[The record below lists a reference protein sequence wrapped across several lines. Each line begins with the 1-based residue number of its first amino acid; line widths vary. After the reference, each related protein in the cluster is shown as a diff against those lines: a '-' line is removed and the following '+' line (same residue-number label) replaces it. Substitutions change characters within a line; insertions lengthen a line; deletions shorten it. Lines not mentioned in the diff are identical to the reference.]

1 MKQATSSLLVMAV
14 LLGLA
19 GYTIFVPPVGMEDLP
34 YRVILPFV
42 LIACGFTILDNFRM
56 RAHMT
61 ELIGA
66 VRAVGRAGNAPSPE
80 QRGEAIVI
88 LLKALRGGDEKARQ
102 TAATQLAVLTGAN
115 FGDDIDGWD
124 HWWSQN
130 KSSFGK

>member
-19 GYTIFVPPVGMEDLP
+19 GYTMFVPPIGMKELP

-56 RAHMT
+56 RGHMA

-88 LLKALRGGDEKARQ
+88 LLKALRGGDGKARQ
-102 TAATQLAVLTGAN
+102 TAAAQLAVLTGAN

-124 HWWSQN
+124 HWWTQN
-130 KSSFGK
+130 RSRFGK